1 MSYND
6 IVRPLKPVGVKRSSR
21 RVFVRDL
28 VLDAEIGVH
37 AHEKGRHQRI
47 RVNIEARTTDD
58 GAPLN
63 DQLQNVVN
71 YETIVEGIKAI
82 LKNGHVNL
90 VESLAEA
97 IASYILEDARV
108 LNVTVGVEKL
118 DAIPEAASVGVE
130 IERNRD
136 A

>member
-1 MSYND
+1 VTYNE
-6 IVRPLKPVGVKRSSR
+6 IVRPLKAVGSKRSPR

-37 AHEKGRHQRI
+37 AHEKGRRQRI
-47 RVNIEARTTDD
+47 RVNIEARTEDD

-71 YETIVEGIKAI
+71 YESIVDGIKGI
-82 LKNGHVNL
+82 LMNGHVNL
-90 VESLAEA
+90 VESLADA
-97 IASYILEDARV
+97 IASFILEDQRV
-108 LNVTVGVEKL
+108 LDVRVGVEKL

>member
-1 MSYND
+1 VSYND

>member
-47 RVNIEARTTDD
+47 RVNIKARTTDD

>member
-1 MSYND
+1 VSYNE
-6 IVRPLKPVGVKRSSR
+6 IVRPLKAVGAKETPR

-28 VLDAEIGVH
+28 VLEAEIGVH
-37 AHEKGRHQRI
+37 AHEQGRRQRI
-47 RVNIEARTTDD
+47 RVNIDALTDD
-58 GAPLN
+58 NGAPLN

-71 YETIVEGIKAI
+71 YEIIVDGIKAI

-97 IASYILEDARV
+97 IARFILDDLRV
-108 LNVTVGVEKL
+108 QRVSVRVEKL
-118 DAIPEAASVGVE
+118 DAIPEASSVGVE

>member
-1 MSYND
+1 VSYND
-6 IVRPLKPVGVKRSSR
+6 IVRPLKPVGIKRSSR

>member
-1 MSYND
+1 MSYNET
-6 IVRPLKPVGVKRSSR
+6 VRPLKPVGTTQPPR

-28 VLDAEIGVH
+28 VLEAEIGVH
-37 AHEKGRHQRI
+37 AHEKGRRQRI
-47 RVNIEARTTDD
+47 RVNVDALAEDD
-58 GAPLN
+58 GQPIN

-71 YETIVEGIKAI
+71 YETIVDGIKAI

-97 IASYILEDARV
+97 IASFILEEPRV
-108 LNVTVGVEKL
+108 LRVTVGVEKL
-118 DAIPEAASVGVE
+118 DAIPEASSVGVE

-136 A
+136 V

>member
-1 MSYND
+1 MSTNE
-6 IVRPLKPVGVKRSSR
+6 IVRPLKPAVNKHPPR

-28 VLDAEIGVH
+28 VLDAQIGVH

-47 RVNIEARTTDD
+47 RVNVDVLVEDG
-58 GAPLN
+58 GAPLD
-63 DQLQNVVN
+63 DQLQNVVC
-71 YETIVEGIKAI
+71 YENIIKGVKA
-82 LKNGHVNL
+82 LLTNGHVNL

-97 IASYILEDARV
+97 IADFILDDPRV
-108 LNVTVGVEKL
+108 LSTKIGVEKL
-118 DAIPEAASVGVE
+118 DAVPEASSVGVE